1 MSRKPADHPDA
12 AKLLNE
18 VKANGKGTAYYM
30 QCDVTNRDMVF
41 RVFDEAVAKMGGL
54 DGLVN
59 CAALPQDPS
68 LTLENCTKED
78 AQKFFESHILG
89 TFWTNQAALKHM
101 KEKGGS
107 IVDFASYAGV
117 LGLLGDAVYGVMKGG
132 ICSFVRNAAMEWGKY
147 GVRINNHCPATSE
160 TELAEHFHNLLP
172 PDELE
177 VYAAGLRAR
186 VPLKIDTK
194 YGTPTLK
201 MISDTNVFLV
211 SDLSAGITGQ
221 IISCDGGVM
230 FTR

>member
-1 MSRKPADHPDA
+1 
-12 AKLLNE
+12 
-18 VKANGKGTAYYM
+18 
-30 QCDVTNRDMVF
+30 
-41 RVFDEAVAKMGGL
+41 
-54 DGLVN
+54 
-59 CAALPQDPS
+59 
-68 LTLENCTKED
+68 
-78 AQKFFESHILG
+78 
-89 TFWTNQAALKHM
+89 
-101 KEKGGS
+101 
-107 IVDFASYAGV
+107 
-117 LGLLGDAVYGVMKGG
+117 
-132 ICSFVRNAAMEWGKY
+132 MEWGKY

-201 MISDTNVFLV
+201 MVADTNVFLV